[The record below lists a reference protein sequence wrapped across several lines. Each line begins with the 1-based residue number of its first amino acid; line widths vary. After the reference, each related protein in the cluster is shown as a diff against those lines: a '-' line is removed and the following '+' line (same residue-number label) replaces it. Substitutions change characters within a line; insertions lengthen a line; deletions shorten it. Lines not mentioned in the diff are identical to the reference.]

1 VLQRALEALE
11 LLPSHYRQ
19 ELVDELQIRDS
30 ELVRWLDITHRMKVV
45 FHPDGVLTQF
55 EGYDLLQEF
64 DWEGYR
70 EKYGNIQRLDRLLE
84 AEGDSPNRYKLAK
97 QADVLMLLFLLS
109 REELQELLGN
119 LGYEVSADQLART
132 VTYHLE
138 HTSHGSTLSGVV
150 SAWVLARYEPGQ
162 AWQFLL
168 GALESDIGDVQ
179 GGTTAEG
186 IHLGAM
192 AGTVDIV
199 LRCLTG
205 MQAGGEVLR
214 FAPTLPPE
222 VKELKFSV
230 HYRGHRLDIAIAVDQ
245 MEVQSRPGGAPPIEV
260 LVGDETVEF
269 RPGAHHHFSL
279 EYRP

>member
-1 VLQRALEALE
+1 
-11 LLPSHYRQ
+11 
-19 ELVDELQIRDS
+19 
-30 ELVRWLDITHRMKVV
+30 
-45 FHPDGVLTQF
+45 
-55 EGYDLLQEF
+55 
-64 DWEGYR
+64 
-70 EKYGNIQRLDRLLE
+70 
-84 AEGDSPNRYKLAK
+84 
-97 QADVLMLLFLLS
+97 
-109 REELQELLGN
+109 
-119 LGYEVSADQLART
+119 VSADQLDRT

-150 SAWVLARYEPGQ
+150 SAWVLARHEPVQ

-168 GALESDIGDVQ
+168 GALESDIADVQ

-214 FAPTLPPE
+214 FDPALPPE

-230 HYRGHRLDIAIAVDQ
+230 HYRGHRVDVALSVDR
-245 MEVQSRPGGAPPIEV
+245 MEVRSRPGGAPPIKV
-260 LVGDETVEF
+260 TVQDETIELS
-269 RPGAHHHFSL
+269 PGAQYSFSL
-279 EYRP
+279 DRP